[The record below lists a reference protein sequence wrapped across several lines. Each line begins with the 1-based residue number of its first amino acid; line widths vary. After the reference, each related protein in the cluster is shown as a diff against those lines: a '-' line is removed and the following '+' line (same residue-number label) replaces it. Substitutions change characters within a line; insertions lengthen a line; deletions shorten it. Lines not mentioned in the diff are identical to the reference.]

1 MAIRQLP
8 DLDGRPDGASGPNP
22 KLILNKPFTASE
34 QSEFCVKV
42 KIERGTEAFIW
53 LN

>member
-1 MAIRQLP
+1 MAIRHLP
-8 DLDGRPDGASGPNP
+8 NQDERPDGTSDPNP
-22 KLILNKPFTASE
+22 KLFLNKPFTASE

>member
-42 KIERGTEAFIW
+42 KIEGSRKEFIW
-53 LN
+53 LS